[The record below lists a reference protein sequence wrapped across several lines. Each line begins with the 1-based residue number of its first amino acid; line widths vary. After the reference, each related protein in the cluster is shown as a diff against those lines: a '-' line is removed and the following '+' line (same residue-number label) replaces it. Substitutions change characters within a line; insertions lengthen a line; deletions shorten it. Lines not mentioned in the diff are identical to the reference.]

1 MTKSATYQKIYL
13 IDYDSPQKKE
23 IILRTKPNTIH
34 IESSYE
40 IKDQNLA
47 TLTSNITMAR
57 PPNLNAW
64 GTGWNHAALVPAY
77 GAMYAQQAQQYR
89 HPYMTVTQ
97 PTTTAPPS
105 MSAALS
111 AAIVA
116 PLKRKLT
123 EVEEAT
129 SGANK
134 NDHHILWMRAYDK
147 PMPEFLKNKCKPLYC
162 ELCSVNLN
170 SIIQAKMHYEG
181 KGHEK
186 KVRFALQTWA
196 KENDTVPPKK
206 GSSSTKQTVEP
217 VIIENIYGPSPTQ
230 RPRYDFPS
238 YTSHARHAFVE
249 SDAQFS
255 TMNYAFDIFF
265 VHKM

>member
-1 MTKSATYQKIYL
+1 
-13 IDYDSPQKKE
+13 
-23 IILRTKPNTIH
+23 
-34 IESSYE
+34 
-40 IKDQNLA
+40 
-47 TLTSNITMAR
+47 MAR

-206 GSSSTKQTVEP
+206 SSTSTKPTVEP
-217 VIIENIYGPSPTQ
+217 VIIDNIYGPSPTQ
-230 RPRYDFPS
+230 RPRYDFSS
-238 YTSHARHAFVE
+238 YTSPTSHARHTFAEF
-249 SDAQFS
+249 DAHFPA
-255 TMNYAFDIFF
+255 MNSGFDNFICIKEM
-265 VHKM
+265 VQRDKMRHINISSNSQVQCWEMMH